1 MQSVLRFSAFIVLIL
16 SMQSCVVF
24 KDLEYKGIENYT
36 VDEVSMSGIK
46 LTLNV
51 KISNP
56 NWFKI
61 KAKGGALAIKAN
73 DISLGTFSLSD
84 EVVLEKKSEGVV
96 KVKIESKFKS
106 LLSGGLMGILSM
118 ATSGGKM
125 DLNIEGHIKASALGM
140 TKNIPIST
148 TETIQL

>member
-1 MQSVLRFSAFIVLIL
+1 MQSILRFSVFIGLII

-61 KAKGGALAIKAN
+61 KAKGGSLVVKAN
-73 DISLGTFSLSD
+73 DMDLGTFSLSD
-84 EVVLEKKSEGVV
+84 EVILKKKSEGVV

-106 LLSGGLMGILSM
+106 LLGGGLMGILSM
-118 ATSGGKM
+118 ATNGGKM
-125 DLNIEGHIKASALGM
+125 NLNIEGHIKASALGM
-140 TKNIPIST
+140 SKNIPIST
-148 TETIQL
+148 TETIEL